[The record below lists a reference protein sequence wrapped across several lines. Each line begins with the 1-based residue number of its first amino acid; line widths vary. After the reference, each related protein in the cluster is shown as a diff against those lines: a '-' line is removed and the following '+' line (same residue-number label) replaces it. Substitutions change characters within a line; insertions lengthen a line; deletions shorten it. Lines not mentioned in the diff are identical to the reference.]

1 MIDLHIH
8 STCSDGTFT
17 PKEITDKVIEKNLYG
32 FPLLTMI
39 RLMVFQKFFP

>member
-17 PKEITDKVIEKNLYG
+17 PKEIVHKVIEKDYMG
-32 FPLLTMI
+32 FL
-39 RLMVFQKFFP
+39 